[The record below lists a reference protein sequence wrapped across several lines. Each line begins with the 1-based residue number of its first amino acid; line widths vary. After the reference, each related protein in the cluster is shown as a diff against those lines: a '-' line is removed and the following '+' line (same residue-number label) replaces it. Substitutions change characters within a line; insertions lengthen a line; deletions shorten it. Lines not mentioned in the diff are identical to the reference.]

1 MARFITV
8 TLVQR
13 QVTARAQLLDYEAP
27 RTAEAV
33 WRALPQAGQVY
44 HGKFA
49 RNEVYALLPAFASQ
63 EPGTENPTV
72 TPIPGDLCYFTFE

>member
-13 QVTARAQLLDYEAP
+13 QVTARAQLLDDEAP

-33 WRALPQAGQVY
+33 WQALPQAGQ
-44 HGKFA
+44 
-49 RNEVYALLPAFASQ
+49 
-63 EPGTENPTV
+63 
-72 TPIPGDLCYFTFE
+72 